1 MASAIPSARF
11 VGREGE
17 FVRLAELIDAVAD
30 GTPRSLLLAGASGLG
45 ASRFLDEASARIAR
59 LPEPPLVLRSSTSAT
74 RRGSPYEPIGI
85 ALRPALRCLSEA
97 ELGAVIG
104 PGGDVVARILP
115 DLAPRLRALGLVPER
130 PRLLDPERRQVRT
143 FEAILGILSRLAE
156 GRPIL
161 FVVEDIHRADRATL
175 ATLAFLCRVSR
186 SRRVGLVATYDPG
199 ALTAEHPLHDTL
211 RAMADGP
218 LPPARLELAPL
229 GRSELAQLIEGIEG
243 ERPTASVLLLVAER
257 SGGNPLVA
265 EELLL
270 ARRELSAASL
280 TGSFDQLVTSRL
292 ARRSP
297 ACRRLLRIVGA
308 AGNPVSRAEVA
319 AIDAALLRDSSAAG
333 VATAMAAAGAGRRSG
348 WERAGRSGA
357 PRGGDLS
364 QELRAALEE
373 AFETGELVE
382 RAGSLDSPEP
392 EADGETGGG
401 GKSLDSTESGAGAE
415 GESLLDLRHERVR
428 RAILADLLPDVRAR
442 HRAAVAAARVG
453 GPARIAGHW
462 QAAHRPVEA
471 REAALA
477 AAAEAEAIDA
487 PADALVMLEM
497 ALELESAI
505 GSDGRVG
512 SVEASGR
519 APTPPSSAGADPVGV
534 RLRAADAALAA
545 GVPLRA
551 VGYAEAALA
560 VPGPRIGRRLAGTLY
575 ERLGRYRRAAGDY
588 DGAES
593 AMRRAVELVPGGAS
607 VERAR
612 VLAGLAQHKML
623 DGTFSEARRLAG
635 LAIQVARAVGDE
647 ARHEEI
653 HALTTLGVSEGWS
666 DRPEAGLALLRE
678 ARRLAMEAGEVDAI
692 FRTYA
697 NETTILDLLGERER
711 AIEVALA
718 GIEAMRTLGVEAA
731 YGNFLRG
738 NAAESLFALG
748 RWKEARR
755 LSETALEWSPA
766 GVSFLIAANNLALLE
781 VETGAGETAGRLLG
795 RLLLELETVPDS
807 QYAVPVYQAA
817 ASYALWHDDPL
828 DAGRAAE
835 RGWGRI
841 RETEDWS
848 LAARMAAT
856 ALEVEAELGAAAR
869 QRRDLAGLAA
879 ARERASRILAEAEA
893 IVERSGVPAT
903 LGSRREADLW
913 LATARAFRAR
923 LDGRNEPAAWD
934 ELARSWQAM
943 GRRYEAARARWRQAE
958 AILAPGADVR
968 PLRSDVRP
976 LRNAARGPLREA
988 AEVAVELGARPLLR
1002 AIRALAE
1009 RALIRLPEEALIDG
1023 SAVEEGRRALEPAL
1037 VGAGD
1042 DGGDQTRSAGRGT
1055 LVGVGPGRPEDRQ
1068 GRQDRQG
1075 PQDRQGLG
1083 LAPRGS
1089 GASARRGGEGTPPA
1103 GEPGTGAAATSPTTA
1118 SRLVGEAPV
1127 PADPFGLSPR
1137 EREVLALIA
1146 EGRTNREIGE
1156 ELFIS
1161 DKTVGVH
1168 VGNILAKLGVSGR
1181 VEAAT
1186 VAVRLGLTERR

>member
-1 MASAIPSARF
+1 MAPAIPSARF

-30 GTPRSLLLAGASGLG
+30 GIPRTLLLAGASGLG

-59 LPEPPLVLRSSTSAT
+59 LPEPPLVLRSSASAT
-74 RRGSPYEPIGI
+74 RRGSPYESIGV
-85 ALRPALRCLSEA
+85 ALRPALRGLSET
-97 ELGAVIG
+97 ELEAVVG
-104 PGGDVVARILP
+104 PGGDVVGRLLP

-143 FEAILGILSRLAE
+143 FEAVLGVLSRLAE
-156 GRPIL
+156 ARPVL
-161 FVVEDIHRADRATL
+161 FVVEDIQRADRATL

-186 SRRVGLVATYDPG
+186 PRRVGLVATYDPG

-218 LPPARLELAPL
+218 LPPTLLTLAPL
-229 GRSELAQLIEGIEG
+229 SRAELAQLIEAIEG

-297 ACRRLLRIVGA
+297 ACRRLLRIVGV

-319 AIDAALLRDSSAAG
+319 AIDAALAQGASAALVG
-333 VATAMAAAGAGRRSG
+333 TAATGGGRRG
-348 WERAGRSGA
+348 GRERTERSGA
-357 PRGGDLS
+357 PRRGDLS

-382 RAGSLDSPEP
+382 RVESLGSETDAG
-392 EADGETGGG
+392 GE
-401 GKSLDSTESGAGAE
+401 DA
-415 GESLLDLRHERVR
+415 SLLDLRHERVR

-442 HRAAVAAARVG
+442 HRAAVAAAGVG

-471 REAALA
+471 QEAALA
-477 AAAEAEAIDA
+477 AAAEAEAIDG
-487 PADALVMLEM
+487 PADALVMLEA
-497 ALELESAI
+497 ALELEWAI
-505 GSDGRVG
+505 GSEGGVG
-512 SVEASGR
+512 PLEPPGR
-519 APTPPSSAGADPVGV
+519 ALGPPSSPGSDPVGV

-545 GVPLRA
+545 GLPLRA
-551 VGYAEAALA
+551 VGYIEAALA
-560 VPGPRIGRRLAGTLY
+560 VPGTRLDRRLAGTLY

-588 DGAES
+588 DGAEA
-593 AMRRAVELVPGGAS
+593 AMRRAVELIPGGAS
-607 VERAR
+607 PERAR

-635 LAIQVARAVGDE
+635 LAIQVARSVGEE

-666 DRPEAGLALLRE
+666 DRPETGLALLGE
-678 ARRLAMEAGEVDAI
+678 ARRLALEAGEVDAI

-738 NAAESLFALG
+738 NAAETLFALG
-748 RWKEARR
+748 RWEEARR

-828 DAGRAAE
+828 DAARAAE

-841 RETEDWS
+841 RGTEDWS

-869 QRRDLAGLAA
+869 QRRDLAALAA
-879 ARERASRILAEAEA
+879 ARERAGRILTEAEA
-893 IVERSGVPAT
+893 IVERSGVPSA

-923 LDGRNEPAAWD
+923 LDGRDEPAAWD
-934 ELARSWQAM
+934 DLARSWQAM

-958 AILAPGADVR
+958 AILAPGADAR
-968 PLRSDVRP
+968 PLRTDVRP

-988 AEVAVELGARPLLR
+988 VEVAVELGARPLLR
-1002 AIRALAE
+1002 AIRALGE
-1009 RALIRLPEEALIDG
+1009 RALIRLPEEALVDRL
-1023 SAVEEGRRALEPAL
+1023 AVEPGRHAPQRSLTT
-1037 VGAGD
+1037 AGG
-1042 DGGDQTRSAGRGT
+1042 DGGSLAQPTGRPT
-1055 LVGVGPGRPEDRQ
+1055 LVGVGPGRSPNGRKSDGVPAMGPAAPARLGVQ
-1068 GRQDRQG
+1068 GTPSG
-1075 PQDRQGLG
+1075 GES
-1083 LAPRGS
+1083 GS
-1089 GASARRGGEGTPPA
+1089 GGEIP
-1103 GEPGTGAAATSPTTA
+1103 PTTA
-1118 SRLVGEAPV
+1118 SRLVGEASV